1 MTRRARRSV
10 PDPRHLAALTGFAR
24 GYLHQDVIAEH
35 GSVAGA
41 AAAFCRDA
49 SPAERRAL
57 ADALQRVVED
67 ARGWRAARLARFFER
82 LGAAWSPSSIDEVRE
97 LAGIARGDGELKN

>member
-10 PDPRHLAALTGFAR
+10 SDPRHLAALTGFAR

-41 AAAFCRDA
+41 AAAFCRGA

-67 ARGWRAARLARFFER
+67 ARGWRADRLARFFER
-82 LGAAWSPSSIDEVRE
+82 LGAAWSPSSIDDLRE
-97 LAGIARGDGELKN
+97 LAGIARGDRRG